1 MNPLY
6 INKSRSDEIRNIC
19 MIDDST
25 FEGLIDNIDSV
36 PISSG
41 VIKLKEYFDRT
52 LNEEISDVLLRHVV
66 SLCLL
71 YDKEDCEPNEAL
83 AALRVGLVDARWTS
97 DDLSL
102 FDKKREKFDALISHD
117 AVYLSTK
124 SGQLFAADQSH
135 LHSVRTITDIR
146 PVFGR
151 KREHVRASLVYSSL
165 SLIVGDGAEN
175 ETSIAVALGYDD
187 LKRLHRECDRAIQKI
202 HAIRELQNSALGTLI
217 IYGENDS

>member
-1 MNPLY
+1 MHPLY
-6 INKSRSDEIRNIC
+6 INKSRSAEIRQIC
-19 MIDDST
+19 EIADNT
-25 FEGLIDNIDSV
+25 FERLISKIGDV

-41 VIKLKEYFDRT
+41 VLKLKEYFDKNLDET
-52 LNEEISDVLLRHVV
+52 TSDVMLRHAV

-71 YDKEDCEPNEAL
+71 CDKEDCEPDEVL
-83 AALRVGLVDARWTS
+83 TALRAGLVEAGWSD

-102 FDKKREKFDALISHD
+102 FDRKRANFEALISND

-124 SGQLFAADQSH
+124 SGQLFAADQNH
-135 LHSVRTITDIR
+135 LHSVRAIADIR

-175 ETSIAVALGYDD
+175 ETSISVALGYDD
-187 LKRLHRECDRAIQKI
+187 LKRLRRECDRAIQKI
-202 HAIRELQNSALGTLI
+202 HAIRDLDSPALGTLI
-217 IYGENDS
+217 VYGDNDS